1 MKRLQFF
8 LLFACV
14 ATSVFAAK
22 LQPVTSIEPPY
33 WWTGMANDTLQLFIY
48 GNDVKNAEMTVDYPG
63 VSIASVADLD
73 GSADYKVV
81 YLTVGKETRPG
92 TMTLSFVNGKQKQKV
107 AYELKERTWDP
118 ASNPGFDASDV
129 LYLIMPDRF
138 SDGDTSNNDLP
149 AAMKKSAASDRK
161 DGIGDFRYRMQRG
174 NENAAR
180 QRNAD
185 RRPGNMQMRNQT
197 RGTGADRSRPGA
209 RHGGDISGIR
219 NHLDYITDLG
229 VTAIWVNPVQTN
241 NQPGGSYHGY
251 ATTDYYNIDP
261 RFGSNDEW
269 REFVAD
275 AHSRGLKVVMDMI
288 FNHCGSEHIWMKKFP
303 STDWFNHQA
312 EFEAD
317 GSVVNTSHRKAT
329 LHDPYGSKK
338 DYDRMVNGWFTRGMP
353 DLNQLN
359 RHLMNYLI
367 QNSIF
372 WIEDSH
378 IDGIRMDTYPYADKD
393 AMARWVDEVERE
405 YPHFNIVGECWYG
418 NDSANSFWQRDS
430 KVNGTDPR
438 LKTVMDFTFATRGN
452 RYFFDQTGN
461 GEGGGGLNNV
471 YEHLATDFLYP
482 DPSHIL
488 TFLDNHDTDRFLRKQ
503 PENLG
508 SWKQALTF
516 LLTSRG
522 IPQIYYGT
530 EILMY
535 GTKANGGDA
544 NIRLDMPGGFPGDST
559 TVFTR
564 EGRSAMQNEA
574 YDYLSQLLKWRK
586 SPAAN
591 DVIALGSLTHFVPV
605 DGVYVYARRLGDK
618 QVIVLLNGSDRS
630 TTVDTENYA
639 ELLTDGN
646 EYKNIFDGT
655 QYTLSGK
662 IELTP
667 RASLVLANF

>member
-1 MKRLQFF
+1 MKRTHIL
-8 LLFACV
+8 LLFAALAV
-14 ATSVFAAK
+14 SAFAAVK
-22 LQPVTSIEPPY
+22 KPLVSSVEPPY

-48 GNDVKNAEMTVDYPG
+48 GNDVKNARMSVDYPG
-63 VSIASVADLD
+63 VDIVGVADLD
-73 GSADYKVV
+73 GSPDYKVI
-81 YLTVGKETRPG
+81 YLTLGKDTRPG
-92 TMTLSFVNGKQKQKV
+92 TMELSFVNGKQKQKV
-107 AYELKERTWDP
+107 TYELKKRTWDP

-138 SDGDTSNNDLP
+138 SDGDISNNDLP
-149 AAMKKSAASDRK
+149 ESMKPALSRNEGAGKARRHMMR
-161 DGIGDFRYRMQRG
+161 GD
-174 NENAAR
+174 
-180 QRNAD
+180 
-185 RRPGNMQMRNQT
+185 
-197 RGTGADRSRPGA
+197 TGADRSRPNS
-209 RHGGDISGIR
+209 RHGGDIQGMR
-219 NHLDYITDLG
+219 NHLDYIEDLG

-288 FNHCGSEHIWMKKFP
+288 FNHCGSEHVWMKKFP
-303 STDWFNHQA
+303 SSDWFNHQA

-317 GSVVNTSHRKAT
+317 GTVAQTTHRKST

-338 DYDRMVNGWFTRGMP
+338 DYDRMVNGWFVRSMP

-359 RHLMNYLI
+359 PHLMDYLI

-372 WIEDSH
+372 WIEDSR

-393 AMARWVDEVERE
+393 AMARWIDAVERE
-405 YPHFNIVGECWYG
+405 YPNFNIVGECWYG
-418 NDSANSFWQRDS
+418 NDSANSFWQRGS
-430 KVNGTDPR
+430 KVNATDPR
-438 LKTVMDFTFATRGN
+438 LKTVMDFMFALNGDK
-452 RYFFDQTGN
+452 YFSEQTGN

-471 YEHLATDFLYP
+471 YEHLANDFLYP
-482 DPSHIL
+482 DPSYIL
-488 TFLDNHDTDRFLRKQ
+488 TFLDNHDTDRFLRTR

-508 SWKQALTF
+508 SWKQGLTF

-530 EILMY
+530 EILMH
-535 GTKANGGDA
+535 GTKDKGGDA
-544 NIRLDMPGGFPGDST
+544 NIRLDMPGGFPGDTT

-564 EGRSAMQNEA
+564 EGRSPMQNEA
-574 YDYLSQLLKWRK
+574 FDYLSKLLKWRK
-586 SPAAN
+586 SPQTN
-591 DVIALGSLTHFVPV
+591 EVIARGSLKHFAPV

-618 QVIVLLNGSDRS
+618 QVIVLLNGSDRP
-630 TTVDTENYA
+630 TAVDSEYYS

-646 EYKNIFDGT
+646 KYKNIFDGT
-655 QYTLSGK
+655 PYTLSGK
-662 IELTP
+662 IELGP
-667 RASLVLANF
+667 RATLVLANF